1 MTQEVY
7 EIAEN
12 LVIASKRA
20 YNRGIQT
27 GSGGNVSARIPGTET
42 MLLKASGGSLGD
54 CTPEGFLIT
63 DFDGNLIEG
72 QGKPTREALLHGYI
86 YKLRPDIHAVVHVHS
101 PYAIGWSS
109 SKKDLPLV
117 TWHSQLKNPADYP
130 TLDVHAAMVRPED
143 VWMVEEMFQKVPT
156 ISAFLLA
163 DHGVVA
169 MGKNPLEAEHVAEL
183 VEETAKVAILNKL
196 VEKLG
201 L

>member
-1 MTQEVY
+1 MKQELY
-7 EIAEN
+7 QIAEN

-72 QGKPTREALLHGYI
+72 EGKPTREALLHGHI
-86 YKLRPDIHAVVHVHS
+86 YKMRPDVNAVVHVHS

-117 TWHSQLKNPADYP
+117 TWHAKLKNLCDYP
-130 TLDVHAAMVRPED
+130 TLDVHAAMVRVED
-143 VWMVEEMFQKVPT
+143 LPLVDAMLEKEPKLA
-156 ISAFLLA
+156 AFLLA

-169 MGKNPLEAEHVAEL
+169 MGKNPLDAEHTAEL
-183 VEETAKVAILNKL
+183 VEETAKVAILDKI